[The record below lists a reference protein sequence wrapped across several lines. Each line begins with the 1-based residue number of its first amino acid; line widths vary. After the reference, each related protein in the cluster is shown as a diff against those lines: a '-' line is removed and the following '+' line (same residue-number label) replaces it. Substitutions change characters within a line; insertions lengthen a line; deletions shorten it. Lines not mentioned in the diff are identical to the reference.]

1 MALKLFIDFDGTI
14 ARQDVGNVFFR
25 RFGGVKCDEAVREYR
40 AGALSATECFEREVA
55 TLEKLELTEAT
66 RFVRGQEIDPSFRSF
81 VEFCRN
87 RHLEFHIV
95 SDGLDYYIREILDAH
110 GINGVSFFA
119 NALEIGPVNGKGQSN
134 TTIRFPFRDSE
145 CTRCACCKRNVM
157 LSLAGD
163 DDVIGYIGEGYSD
176 QCPAQYA
183 DLVFAKDGS
192 QKFCQR
198 ENISYYLYSSFSEI
212 VDRLSTL
219 LEKQTLPKRR
229 RAEAMRRALFSRG

>member
-14 ARQDVGNVFFR
+14 TRQDVGNAFFR
-25 RFGGVKCDEAVREYR
+25 RFGGVRCDEAVREYR
-40 AGALSATECFEREVA
+40 AGALSAAECFEREVA
-55 TLEKLELTEAT
+55 ALGKLDVIEAT
-66 RFVRGQEIDPSFRSF
+66 RFVRGQEIDSSFKSF

-87 RHLEFHIV
+87 RDLEFYIV
-95 SDGLDYYIREILDAH
+95 SDGLDYYIREILEAH
-110 GINGVSFFA
+110 GISEVSYFA
-119 NALEIGPVNGKGQSN
+119 NAFDIGPVDGDGKSN

-163 DDVIGYIGEGYSD
+163 DDVIGYVGEGYSD

-183 DLVFAKDGS
+183 DLVFAKDEL

-219 LEKQTLPKRR
+219 LEKQILPKRR
-229 RAEAMRRALFSRG
+229 RAEVMRRALFARG

>member
-14 ARQDVGNVFFR
+14 TRQDVGNVFFR
-25 RFGGVKCDEAVREYR
+25 RFGGVECDEAVREYR
-40 AGALSATECFEREVA
+40 AGALSATGCFEREVA
-55 TLEKLELTEAT
+55 ALGKLDVIEAT
-66 RFVRGQEIDPSFRSF
+66 RFVRGQEIDSSFKSF

-87 RHLEFHIV
+87 RHLEFYIV
-95 SDGLDYYIREILDAH
+95 SDGLDYYIREILEAH
-110 GINGVSFFA
+110 GISGVSFFA
-119 NALEIGPVNGKGQSN
+119 NALEIGPVDGEGKSN
-134 TTIRFPFRDSE
+134 ATIRFPFRDSE

-163 DDVIGYIGEGYSD
+163 DDVIGYVGEGYSD
-176 QCPAQYA
+176 HCPVQYA
-183 DLVFAKDGS
+183 DLVFAKDEL

-229 RAEAMRRALFSRG
+229 RAEVMRRALFARG